1 MLLLTDMQF
10 YHFAKLSTSEH
21 SYIITVNHP
30 MASATSRTPNR
41 QSIKNWLSMVHVHIR
56 GGQKNA
62 NVKFELA
69 Y

>member
-1 MLLLTDMQF
+1 MAVSQRDVSMRKKNGNEVTLAIGQCIPITPG
-10 YHFAKLSTSEH
+10 LS
-21 SYIITVNHP
+21 
-30 MASATSRTPNR
+30 
-41 QSIKNWLSMVHVHIR
+41 IR